1 MDLKLREEDL
11 AFQQEVR
18 SFIDEYWPAEAR
30 EARSTATRFE
40 ESAGHPPEVRRW
52 IDGLNEKGWAV
63 PNWPQEWG
71 GVDWTPTQKYI
82 WDKETAYAECPQL
95 SAFGS
100 RMLAPVLYTWGTQE
114 QKERFLP
121 LIREERMIWCQGYS
135 EPGAGSDLA
144 ALSTKAERDGD
155 HYVVNGTK
163 IWTSGAHVAD
173 WMFCLVRTDS
183 SGKKQEGISFLLI
196 EMKSEGISVNP
207 IYILGGIHSVNEVE
221 LKDVRVPVEN
231 LVGEENGGWTYA
243 KGLLTHERTG
253 IAGVARSEK
262 QIQRLKQIA
271 SETGVDGGSLWD
283 DADFRRRVDELEVE
297 LAALSM
303 TELRVL
309 AQVEQG
315 GAPGPESSI
324 LKIKG
329 TELSQAIAM
338 MQIEAFGYYGMPYP
352 DRTLI
357 DNEGPIGHALVAPA
371 MQGMLYG
378 RASSIFGGSNEIQKN
393 IISKA
398 VLGL

>member
-1 MDLKLREEDL
+1 MDLKLRDEDL
-11 AFQQEVR
+11 AFQAEVR
-18 SFIDEYWPAEAR
+18 AFIDEYWPEDVR

-40 ESAGHPPEVRRW
+40 ESNRHPPEVRRW
-52 IDGLNEKGWAV
+52 IDALNERGWAV

-71 GVDWTPTQKYI
+71 GADWTPTQKYI
-82 WDKETAYAECPQL
+82 WDRETALAECPQL
-95 SAFGS
+95 SAFGA
-100 RMLAPVLYTWGTQE
+100 RMLAPVLYTWGTPE
-114 QKERFLP
+114 QKETFLP
-121 LIREERMIWCQGYS
+121 KIREERMIWCQGYS

-144 ALSTKAERDGD
+144 ALATRAVRDGD
-155 HYVVNGTK
+155 DFVVNGTK

-173 WMFCLVRTDS
+173 WMFCLVRTDG

-196 EMKSEGISVNP
+196 DMKSPGITVNP

-221 LKDVRVPVEN
+221 LKDVRVPAKN
-231 LVGEENGGWTYA
+231 LVGEENKGWTYA

-253 IAGVARSEK
+253 IAGVARS
-262 QIQRLKQIA
+262 QMQLRRLKRIA
-271 SETGVDGGSLWD
+271 AETGVDGATLWD
-283 DADFRRRVDELEVE
+283 DADFRRRVDELEIDLE
-297 LAALSM
+297 ALSM

-324 LKIKG
+324 LKIRG
-329 TELSQAIAM
+329 TEISQAIAS
-338 MQIEAFGYYGMPYP
+338 MQIEAFGYYGMAYP
-352 DRTLI
+352 DQTLI
-357 DNEGPIGHALVAPA
+357 DNEGPIGHPFVAPA
-371 MQGMLYG
+371 MKGMLYG

>member
-1 MDLKLREEDL
+1 MNLELGAEDL

-18 SFIDEYWPAEAR
+18 SFIDTHWPEEVRA
-30 EARSTATRFE
+30 ARSTATRFE
-40 ESAGHPPEVRRW
+40 ESSGHAPEVRRW
-52 IDGLNEKGWAV
+52 IDALNERGWAV

-82 WDKETAYAECPQL
+82 WDKESASAECPQL
-95 SAFGS
+95 SAFGA
-100 RMLAPVLYTWGTQE
+100 RMLAPVLYTWGSTE

-144 ALSTKAERDGD
+144 ALATKAELDGD
-155 HYVVNGTK
+155 EYVVNGTK

-173 WMFCLVRTDS
+173 WMFCLVRTDNT
-183 SGKKQEGISFLLI
+183 GKRQEGISFLLI
-196 EMKSEGISVNP
+196 DMKSEGITVNP
-207 IYILGGIHSVNEVE
+207 IHILGGIHSVNEVE
-221 LKDVRVPVEN
+221 LKDVRVPAEN
-231 LVGEENGGWTYA
+231 LVGELNKGWTYA

-253 IAGVARSEK
+253 IAGVARSET
-262 QIQRLKQIA
+262 QIRRLKQIA
-271 SETGVDGGSLWD
+271 SETGVDGGTLWD
-283 DADFRRRVDELEVE
+283 DADFRRRVQEIEID
-297 LAALSM
+297 LAALSI

-309 AQVEQG
+309 AQVQQG

-329 TELSQAIAM
+329 TEISQGIASL
-338 MQIEAFGYYGMPYP
+338 QIEAFGYYGMAYP

-357 DNEGPIGHALVAPA
+357 DNEGPIGHALVDPA
-371 MQGMLYG
+371 MKGMLYG
-378 RASSIFGGSNEIQKN
+378 RASTIFGGSNEIQKN
-393 IISKA
+393 IITKA